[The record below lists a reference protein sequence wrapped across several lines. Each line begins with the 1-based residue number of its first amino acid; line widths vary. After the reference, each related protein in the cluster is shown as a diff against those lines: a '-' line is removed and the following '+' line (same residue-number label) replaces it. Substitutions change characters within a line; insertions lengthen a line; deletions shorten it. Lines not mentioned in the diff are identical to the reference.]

1 MPLAESPFSC
11 RLLDGLFWLS
21 CVLVF
26 PSYWFIDRLLSC
38 AVVTSIDRS
47 CGVVRR
53 ILCLVF
59 GVPLFLLLFVLSA
72 PLCVLGLLL
81 WSPLHQIRRPFSY
94 QRSSSDAP
102 ERTVRGDCS
111 IIFISANL
119 CLLPD
124 GLARFSNLSHTQ
136 RRVTTISKLLCEP
149 TGLAQEN
156 GEDSLPVCTED
167 VLPMI
172 EMPHKV
178 SDGGAGNGGDNSLFE
193 VSLGFPPDADFIC
206 LQEVFDGRASR
217 KLRRCLGS
225 SFPYILY
232 DVGPSGPRGCGFKF
246 FNSGLFLASRHP
258 LLNAKYYIYPNGR
271 GEDALAAKG
280 LLCVKVCL
288 GSTDQKQS
296 IVGYINC
303 THLHAPESDAAIR
316 CDQMSLILQ
325 WVSDF
330 QAENSQDGELV
341 AFDVLCGDLN
351 FDNCSSDDC
360 LEQKHT
366 LFSMYSDPCRDCA
379 GRDRPGAVGTLLRQE
394 LLYHEAV
401 NTPARLKRTLLSD
414 SERRIYVASPIP
426 QDNNDGHWTG
436 RRIDYIMYREA
447 EDLLPVVVNKFQFI
461 TRLAGLSD
469 HIPVSL
475 HLSSWLPES
484 TAL

>member
-1 MPLAESPFSC
+1 MPLTESPFSC
-11 RLLDGLFWLS
+11 RLLDALFYLS

-38 AVVTSIDRS
+38 VVPTSVES
-47 CGVVRR
+47 TCGTALR

-59 GVPLFLLLFVLSA
+59 GVPLFLLLFVLSL
-72 PLCVLGLLL
+72 PLCVFGLLL
-81 WSPLHQIRRPFSY
+81 WAPLHQVRRPFSY
-94 QRSSSDAP
+94 QQFVVSQDLP
-102 ERTVRGDCS
+102 ERTITGECRF
-111 IIFISANL
+111 IFVSANL

-136 RRVTTISKLLCEP
+136 RRVATISKLLCASP
-149 TGLAQEN
+149 DLVLEN
-156 GEDSLPVCTED
+156 GEDMLPICSTED

-172 EMPHKV
+172 ETPHQKV
-178 SDGGAGNGGDNSLFE
+178 AGGGEDNLFE
-193 VSLGFPPDADFIC
+193 VSLIFPQNADFIC

-217 KLRRCLGS
+217 KLRLCLGS

-232 DVGPSGPRGCGFKF
+232 DVGPSGPQGCGFKF

-258 LLNAKYYIYPNGR
+258 LVNAEYYIYPNGR
-271 GEDALAAKG
+271 GEDALASKG
-280 LLCVKVCL
+280 LLCVKVHL
-288 GSTDQKQS
+288 GTTEQKQS

-303 THLHAPESDAAIR
+303 THLHAPESDATIR

-330 QAENSQDGELV
+330 QAGNTQDGELV

-360 LEQKHT
+360 LEQKHN
-366 LFSMYSDPCRDCA
+366 LFSMYRDPCRDCA
-379 GRDRPGAVGTLLRQE
+379 GRDRFGAIGTLLRQE

-401 NTPARLKRTLLSD
+401 NTPGRLKSTLQSD
-414 SERRIYVASPIP
+414 SERRLYVASPLP
-426 QDNNDGHWTG
+426 QDDGGEHWTG
-436 RRIDYIMYREA
+436 RRIDYILYRET
-447 EDLLPVVVNKFQFI
+447 DTLLPAVVDRFQFI

-475 HLSSWLPES
+475 HLSSSLPES
-484 TAL
+484 GAL